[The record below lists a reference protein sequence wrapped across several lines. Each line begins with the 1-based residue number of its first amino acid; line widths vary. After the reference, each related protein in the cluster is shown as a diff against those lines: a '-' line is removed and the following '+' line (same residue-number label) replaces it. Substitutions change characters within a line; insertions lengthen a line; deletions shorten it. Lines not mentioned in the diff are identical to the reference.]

1 MAYRIILS
9 LTLYPFWKTSTTS
22 TAATTTFTNDID
34 ETYIEVKEGL
44 SADSQVILT
53 WSNEI
58 YNGADVRTV
67 EEAEGSAADGAEEA
81 QSK

>member
-1 MAYRIILS
+1 VKKDLVTG
-9 LTLYPFWKTSTTS
+9 LF
-22 TAATTTFTNDID
+22 D

-44 SADSQVILT
+44 SSDSQVILT